1 MIGATIDTAYLA
13 PIIASSFMFVVGLM
27 AWIVRE
33 LSRISSQL
41 SVIEERTQDHERR
54 ITNLEGR
61 RTR

>member
-1 MIGATIDTAYLA
+1 MIGAEINTAYLA
-13 PIIASSFMFVVGLM
+13 PLVATSFMFVVGLM

-41 SVIEERTQDHERR
+41 SVIDERTQDHERR
-54 ITNLEGR
+54 ISNLEGR